1 MQKTIQLMREDW
13 YNLAAF
19 FYFKLRNNF
28 FEIFFVQ
35 EIQPEDVKLAV
46 KLSDTNMT
54 NSNDR
59 ESVAG
64 KVRDYLQKK
73 SITELADRAS
83 VLHRYPA
90 DMFMQRSHTYI
101 PGGEAYTEDDEANEA
116 DEMEVDA
123 AGHATSGGNGENT
136 AASTSISS
144 AVKFTPGA
152 RTGTPKYL
160 LIHCCAD

>member
-1 MQKTIQLMREDW
+1 
-13 YNLAAF
+13 
-19 FYFKLRNNF
+19 
-28 FEIFFVQ
+28 
-35 EIQPEDVKLAV
+35 
-46 KLSDTNMT
+46 MT

-64 KVRDYLQKK
+64 KVRDHLQKK

-101 PGGEAYTEDDEANEA
+101 PGGEAYTEEDEANDA
-116 DEMEVDA
+116 DEMEVIA
-123 AGHATSGGNGENT
+123 AGNAGSGGNGENPAT
-136 AASTSISS
+136 TTSISS

-152 RTGTPKYL
+152 RTGIYSL
-160 LIHCCAD
+160 